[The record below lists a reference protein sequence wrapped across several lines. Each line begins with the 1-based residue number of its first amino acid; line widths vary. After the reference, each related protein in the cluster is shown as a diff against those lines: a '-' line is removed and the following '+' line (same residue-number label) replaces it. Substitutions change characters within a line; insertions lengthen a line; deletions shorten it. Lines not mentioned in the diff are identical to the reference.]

1 MRKTDYD
8 WTMSFLDQLRAFLAA
23 DAATT
28 PAERL
33 TGRPTSS
40 NRASSHHLFWITHSN
55 EPIVEIR
62 ATLEIVEP
70 PTVDDLYF
78 WALQASFTDGST
90 NFGGAHLGLQHHP
103 KYPDSRAANWGGYHD
118 ASRGGQV
125 LDGSPLTVPSAL
137 NNANTGNFA
146 WQPQTPY
153 VLRIYQDL
161 LDQDKTGWLGSI
173 TGPDG
178 EEHVL
183 RELYCPGSALRSP
196 LVWTESFAPC
206 DAAPATVRWSEFTTV
221 TRSGANETVTAVRTN
236 FQSVADGGC
245 STSDS
250 TVSGASVLQSTGVSR
265 TTPQGAT
272 LDW

>member
-1 MRKTDYD
+1 MDMRKTDYD
-8 WTMSFLDQLRAFLAA
+8 WTMSFLDRLRAFLAA
-23 DAATT
+23 DRAKS

-40 NRASSHHLFWITHSN
+40 NRASSHHLFWMTQSN
-55 EPIVEIR
+55 EPVVEIR
-62 ATLEIVEP
+62 ATLEVVEP
-70 PTVDDLYF
+70 PTVAELYF

-103 KYPDSRAANWGGYHD
+103 RYPDSSAANWGGYHD
-118 ASRGGQV
+118 ASRGGQI
-125 LDGSPLTVPSAL
+125 LDGSRLTVPSAL

-146 WQPQTPY
+146 WRPHTPY
-153 VLRIYQDL
+153 VLRIRQG
-161 LDQDKTGWLGSI
+161 QQGWLGSI

-183 RELYCPGSALRSP
+183 RELYCPGSAIRSP
-196 LVWTESFAPC
+196 LVWTESFAQC
-206 DAAPATVRWSEFTTV
+206 DAPRATVRWSELTMV
-221 TRSGANETVTAVRTN
+221 NRSGAALPVRAVRTN

-250 TVSGASVLQSTGVSR
+250 TVDGASVLQSTGVSR
-265 TTPQGAT
+265 TTSTGEI

>member
-1 MRKTDYD
+1 
-8 WTMSFLDQLRAFLAA
+8 MSFFDRLRAFLAA
-23 DAATT
+23 DSATT

-40 NRASSHHLFWITHSN
+40 NRASSHHLFWMTSSN

-62 ATLEIVEP
+62 ATLEVVEP
-70 PTVDDLYF
+70 PKVAELYF
-78 WALQASFTDGST
+78 WALQASFTDGSS

-103 KYPDSRAANWGGYHD
+103 SYPDSGAANWGGYHD
-118 ASRGGQV
+118 ASRGGQI

-146 WQPQTPY
+146 WRPQTPY
-153 VLRIYQDL
+153 VLRIRQNVPNQDPGN
-161 LDQDKTGWLGSI
+161 QQGWLGSI

-183 RELYCPGSALRSP
+183 RELYCAGSAIRSP

-206 DAAPATVRWSEFTTV
+206 DAPRATVRWSDFTMV
-221 TRSGANETVTAVRTN
+221 TRSGAALPISAVRTN

-250 TVSGASVLQSTGVSR
+250 TVDGASVLQSTGLSR
-265 TTPQGAT
+265 TTSTGAI

>member
-1 MRKTDYD
+1 MN
-8 WTMSFLDQLRAFLAA
+8 FLDGLRAFLAA
-23 DAATT
+23 DSATT

-40 NRASSHHLFWITHSN
+40 NRASSHHLFWMTQSN
-55 EPIVEIR
+55 ESIVEIR
-62 ATLEIVEP
+62 ATLEIVKP
-70 PTVDDLYF
+70 PKVAELYF

-90 NFGGAHLGLQHHP
+90 NFGGAHLGLQHHRS
-103 KYPDSRAANWGGYHD
+103 YPDSGAANWGGYHD

-146 WQPQTPY
+146 WRPQTPY
-153 VLRIYQDL
+153 VLRIRQNVPNPDPEN
-161 LDQDKTGWLGSI
+161 QQGWLGSI

-178 EEHVL
+178 VENVL
-183 RELYCPGSALRSP
+183 RELYCAGSAIRSP

-206 DAAPATVRWSEFTTV
+206 DAPRATVRWSNLTMV
-221 TRSGANETVTAVRTN
+221 TRSGAALPIRAVRTN

-250 TVSGASVLQSTGVSR
+250 TVDGASVLQSTGVSR
-265 TTPQGAT
+265 TTSTGAI

>member
-1 MRKTDYD
+1 
-8 WTMSFLDQLRAFLAA
+8 MSFLDQLRAFFAA
-23 DAATT
+23 ASAPT
-28 PAERL
+28 PTERL

-40 NRASSHHLFWITHSN
+40 NRASSHHLFWMTQSF
-55 EPIVEIR
+55 EAIVEIR
-62 ATLEIVEP
+62 ATLEVVEP
-70 PTVDDLYF
+70 PEVAELYF

-90 NFGGAHLGLQHHP
+90 TFGGAHLGLQHHSS
-103 KYPDSRAANWGGYHD
+103 YPDSGAANWGGYHD
-118 ASRGGQV
+118 PSRGGQV

-146 WQPQTPY
+146 WRPQTPY
-153 VLRIYQDL
+153 VLRIRQGH
-161 LDQDKTGWLGSI
+161 QGWLGSI

-183 RELYCPGSALRSP
+183 RELYCPGSAITSP

-206 DAAPATVRWSEFTTV
+206 DAPPATVRWSDLAMITQ
-221 TRSGANETVTAVRTN
+221 SGAVVPVTAVRTN

-250 TVSGASVLQSTGVSR
+250 TVDGASVLQSTGVSR
-265 TTPQGAT
+265 STSAEAI